1 MPGLHRLSYTPSIGA
16 ATRELLRYLIHD
28 TGAGATPVEP
38 EVFSDTEL
46 DMVISE
52 VGGGLYDAAALA
64 YISLASDSARHA
76 IAWKILAQDFEIDK
90 RDIPKH
96 FRALANDM
104 QDKAAL
110 SGDAEDS
117 TIWNDENVEELL
129 EGLHRAGFYDFQ
141 RWDPA
146 E

>member
-1 MPGLHRLSYTPSIGA
+1 MSYTPSIGA

-38 EVFSDTEL
+38 EVYTDTEL
-46 DMVISE
+46 DMVIDE
-52 VGGGLYDAAALA
+52 VGGGLYDAAVLC
-64 YISLASDSARHA
+64 YISLASDGARHA

-96 FRALANDM
+96 WRAMADDM
-104 QDKAAL
+104 AERASI
-110 SGDAEDS
+110 SGTPGECAV
-117 TIWNDENVEELL
+117 WNDQNVEELL

-141 RWDPA
+141 RVTPA
-146 E
+146 EEVDC